1 MLEKNGESVYAGT
14 WVHGH
19 VDHSSMF
26 LLSLNPDMIDL
37 IHQAVECGVTFL
49 DTSDIYGPHTNEVLL
64 GKALKG
70 GVKEKVELAT
80 NCLGSALSLP
90 RFKPE
95 NADQN
100 NTKFARVN
108 ELAAKKGCTPSQ
120 LALA

>member
-1 MLEKNGESVYAGT
+1 
-14 WVHGH
+14 
-19 VDHSSMF
+19 
-26 LLSLNPDMIDL
+26 MIDL

-64 GKALKG
+64 GK
-70 GVKEKVELAT
+70 
-80 NCLGSALSLP
+80 SLP

-100 NTKFARVN
+100 NTKFARVS

>member
-1 MLEKNGESVYAGT
+1 MWKLEKNGESVYAGT

-64 GKALKG
+64 GKVLT
-70 GVKEKVELAT
+70 LFI
-80 NCLGSALSLP
+80 NSFLCL
-90 RFKPE
+90 
-95 NADQN
+95 
-100 NTKFARVN
+100 V
-108 ELAAKKGCTPSQ
+108 
-120 LALA
+120 